1 MPVLSVLPMRECLLT
16 SAQELTLYKAQKS
29 VGEMS
34 ENGGEV
40 GGCGV
45 CAHIKH

>member
-1 MPVLSVLPMRECLLT
+1 MLECLLT
-16 SAQELTLYKAQKS
+16 SAQDLTLYKAQKS
-29 VGEMS
+29 VGKMS

-40 GGCGV
+40 GGGGV